1 MGMVMVLRSFIGAQ
15 AALDTGRNR
24 ILAMQMLEAKI
35 AELEEQAKEEEGIS
49 VGASEE
55 ETNIANRTATFKK
68 EIIALEDPEFEIE
81 EVKPGEQPKKNQHEI
96 NEVTLTLSWQE
107 GGREKDAVLAAY
119 LKNRKE

>member
-1 MGMVMVLRSFIGAQ
+1 MVMVLRSFIGAQ

-24 ILAMQMLEAKI
+24 ILAMQILEAKI

-68 EIIALEDPEFEIE
+68 EIIALEAPELGIE

-96 NEVTLTLSWQE
+96 NEAILTLSWQE
-107 GGREKDAVLAAY
+107 AGREKDAVLAAC
-119 LKNRKE
+119 LKNKKE

>member
-1 MGMVMVLRSFIGAQ
+1 MVLRSFIGAQ

-68 EIIALEDPEFEIE
+68 EIIALEAPELEIPELKPE
-81 EVKPGEQPKKNQHEI
+81 EPKKNQHEI
-96 NEVTLTLSWQE
+96 NEVILTLSWQE

-119 LKNRKE
+119 LKNKKE